1 MRRCMRYRQTN
12 QQVALR
18 LKSHKVTPADER
30 AAGEIRP
37 EDKAER
43 ARVMITCKCPGTPLT
58 AEAMR
63 LLLPQVASNAVIDG
77 MRNKTAPFSEA
88 PRQDRYVG
96 GAILKATTPTNNVP
110 LDN

>member
-1 MRRCMRYRQTN
+1 MRYRQTN
-12 QQVALR
+12 QQVARR

-30 AAGEIRP
+30 AAGGISP
-37 EDKAER
+37 EELAER
-43 ARVMITCKCPGTPLT
+43 ARARTTSKCTEMQRM

-77 MRNKTAPFSEA
+77 MRNKTAPFSA
-88 PRQDRYVG
+88 ALHQDKYVG
-96 GAILKATTPTNNVP
+96 GAILKDTTPTNNVP

>member
-1 MRRCMRYRQTN
+1 MLRCMRYRRTN
-12 QQVALR
+12 QLVALR
-18 LKSHKVTPADER
+18 QKSHQVMPADER
-30 AAGEIRP
+30 AAGGISP

-77 MRNKTAPFSEA
+77 MRNKTAPFSA
-88 PRQDRYVG
+88 ALHQDKYVG
-96 GAILKATTPTNNVP
+96 GAILKDTTPTNNVP